1 MTYYI
6 HNIPGRLRVKTPI
19 LKKNPTQ
26 IERVRQILQSI
37 PGVYE
42 TEFNSVTGSVVI
54 QYDTQRIESEQIVS
68 VLKEE
73 GYIDLVKAINNDQYI
88 QRLVA
93 GVGKAVSR
101 SVSEAILDMTI
112 GNTPLSF
119 VTVFI

>member
-19 LKKNPTQ
+19 LKKNPIQ

-42 TEFNSVTGSVVI
+42 TEFNYVTGSVVI

-73 GYIDLVKAINNDQYI
+73 GYIDVVKVINNDEYI

-101 SVSEAILDMTI
+101 SVSEAVLDMAI

>member
-6 HNIPGRLRVKTPI
+6 HNIPGRLRVKTPV
-19 LKKNPTQ
+19 LKNNPTQ

-42 TEFNSVTGSVVI
+42 TEFNHVTGSVVI
-54 QYDTQRIESEQIVS
+54 QYDIEWIESEQIVRI
-68 VLKEE
+68 LKEE
-73 GYIDLVKAINNDQYI
+73 GYIDVVKAINNDQYI
-88 QRLVA
+88 QRLVS

-101 SVSEAILDMTI
+101 SMSAAILDMAI